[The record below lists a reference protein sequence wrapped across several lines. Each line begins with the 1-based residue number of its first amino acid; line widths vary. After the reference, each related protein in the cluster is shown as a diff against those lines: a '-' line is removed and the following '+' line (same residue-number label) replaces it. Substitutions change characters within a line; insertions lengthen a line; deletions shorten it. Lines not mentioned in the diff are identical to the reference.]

1 MGLMDFFRSTIGKW
15 FRFGRK
21 RRAQQQVYNQPT
33 DVHTGPGQQPSGNQI
48 QVSTGQQIDKTQSL
62 EKLQKGFDELITQL
76 RNINEHLDKQIV
88 HHEDLTG
95 RINHGFDR
103 FNQTLEKLNASTTGQ
118 TDTIKHMSEILTA
131 EAKYI
136 KALMTRQTRRTAW
149 MLVTFIILCVLI
161 VLSAVFTIIYLK

>member
-21 RRAQQQVYNQPT
+21 RKPQEVYNWPT
-33 DVHTGPGQQPSGNQI
+33 DVHTGPSQQGSGNQI
-48 QVSTGQQIDKTQSL
+48 QVSAAQQIDRTQSL
-62 EKLQKGFDELITQL
+62 EKLQKGFEELITQL

-95 RINHGFDR
+95 RINDGFGR
-103 FNQTLEKLNASTTGQ
+103 FNQTLEKLDAGTTEQ

-131 EAKYI
+131 EGKYI

-149 MLVTFIILCVLI
+149 MLVTFVILCVLI
-161 VLSAVFTIIYLK
+161 VLTTVFTIIYLK